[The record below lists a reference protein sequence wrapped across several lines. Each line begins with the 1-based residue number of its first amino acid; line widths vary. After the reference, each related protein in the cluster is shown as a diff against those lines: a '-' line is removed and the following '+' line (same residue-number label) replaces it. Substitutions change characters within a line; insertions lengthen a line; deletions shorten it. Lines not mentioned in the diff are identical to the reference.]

1 MLHGVV
7 LLLTLAQAAPPRP
20 QAAPPKD
27 ADAVALAAGWNAIG
41 AGQYAVAARVA
52 DTILQ
57 RRPWDRAA
65 HVLRIQALA
74 KALPERGLDAY
85 EQWLKRNRAEDAGM
99 LEPVAIA
106 VLQQIAEGPK
116 PQLHREALRALL
128 LARVVGAREALT
140 AEKNDPEAQI
150 DADLA
155 AARAGDA
162 DAAQRLTAMAP
173 SGGSPALARA
183 FAGLGVSAGEP
194 GLLLLAQNANPE
206 TRAAAVEGLGAIKS
220 EAARTAVAALEK
232 DSDPRVRLA
241 STISLAQMGDPSAM
255 TEVERMINGNIPDTQ
270 IMAARAWE
278 GRQGPWVGAVRA
290 LLDNPDGLIRLAAAR
305 AIAPVDPDA
314 ARRVLGTAL
323 RDANPVIRY
332 ESAKALAEVPDLR
345 LTGEDLASLRP
356 RLRDGDP
363 AVRLS
368 VAAAVLRLAR
378 E

>member
-1 MLHGVV
+1 
-7 LLLTLAQAAPPRP
+7 
-20 QAAPPKD
+20 
-27 ADAVALAAGWNAIG
+27 
-41 AGQYAVAARVA
+41 
-52 DTILQ
+52 
-57 RRPWDRAA
+57 
-65 HVLRIQALA
+65 
-74 KALPERGLDAY
+74 
-85 EQWLKRNRAEDAGM
+85 
-99 LEPVAIA
+99 
-106 VLQQIAEGPK
+106 
-116 PQLHREALRALL
+116 
-128 LARVVGAREALT
+128 
-140 AEKNDPEAQI
+140 
-150 DADLA
+150 
-155 AARAGDA
+155 
-162 DAAQRLTAMAP
+162 MAP

-220 EAARTAVAALEK
+220 EAARAAVVALQQ
-232 DSDPRVRLA
+232 DSDPRVRMA

-290 LLDNPDGLIRLAAAR
+290 LLDNPDGLIRLSAAR

-323 RDANPVIRY
+323 SDANPVIRY

-345 LTGEDLASLRP
+345 LTGEDLASLRA

-363 AVRLS
+363 AVRAS
-368 VAAAVLRLAR
+368 AAAAVLRLAR